1 MDVTG
6 LMMVTYSHNVTAVC
20 SAAELS
26 AGLNVLDIGVGD
38 MALINNITIFHG
50 ISAIFL
56 TIWKIF
62 FRFGSHDSCWALLQ
76 WFMSLLVL
84 GRLLVCLRWWNKLV
98 VLIPFLALLTY
109 YHGLL
114 YIWST
119 PLKSLPFLELTPP
132 PLSWQQSYFHFQP
145 CLLLLRVTVWLHSS
159 TNVFF
164 F

>member
-1 MDVTG
+1 MLQLCVQR
-6 LMMVTYSHNVTAVC
+6 
-20 SAAELS
+20 LS
-26 AGLNVLDIGVGD
+26 SPQVWMFLISGVGD

-119 PLKSLPFLELTPP
+119 LLKSLPFLELTPP
-132 PLSWQQSYFHFQP
+132 PLSWQQSYLHFQP

-159 TNVFF
+159 TNLFF